1 MKSEITGNRDAS
13 YSTWHRNTLTRK
25 HTNVDND
32 LLEMTDQTVYTMYY
46 NFDSEGDLVPRV
58 IFETKGII
66 YDPDDEAYIL
76 PDLGKFITQMKALR
90 GTAKVQNIPA
100 FFVFYYIENDQ
111 KFFVVVPINKIARK
125 FLKPNYLAVAMSEQS
140 YIKFLYK
147 VSEIDLVANGSK
159 YLPKMTDFKCHKFE
173 ASLKLIPE

>member
-46 NFDSEGDLVPRV
+46 NFDSDGDLVPRV

-76 PDLGKFITQMKALR
+76 PDLSKFITQMKALR
-90 GTAKVQNIPA
+90 GTAKIQNLPA
-100 FFVFYYIENDQ
+100 FFVFYYIENDR
-111 KFFVVVPINKIARK
+111 KFFVVVPINETARK
-125 FLKPNYLAVAMSEQS
+125 SLQAGYLAVCMSEHS
-140 YIKFLYK
+140 YVKFLYK
-147 VSEIDLVANGSK
+147 LSGISDVPVG
-159 YLPKMTDFKCHKFE
+159 MTYRPEMVNFKCNKFE
-173 ASLKLIPE
+173 RSLQLIPK